1 MFAGKE
7 MIDSASILSVGLNG
21 FEAFFD
27 RLTGASVALAEA
39 ASVESFSD
47 SSVDFAPL
55 SSASGASAPAVPKW
69 SAAMSAA
76 ASAAAS
82 AADTVARIAR
92 VMRRLRLF
100 LVADNAEANVF
111 PSFLTVVAI
120 GKSQLR
126 LAGVFPTRA
135 ANDA

>member
-39 ASVESFSD
+39 ASVESFAD

-55 SSASGASAPAVPKW
+55 SSASDASAPAVPKW
-69 SAAMSAA
+69 SAAM
-76 ASAAAS
+76 SAAAS

>member
-27 RLTGASVALAEA
+27 RLTGAVVALAEA
-39 ASVESFSD
+39 ASVESFAD
-47 SSVDFAPL
+47 SSVDFALL
-55 SSASGASAPAVPKW
+55 SSASDASAPAVPKW

-76 ASAAAS
+76 ASAA
-82 AADTVARIAR
+82 DTVARIAR
-92 VMRRLRLF
+92 VTRRLRLF
-100 LVADNAEANVF
+100 LVADNSEANVF

-135 ANDA
+135 ADDA

>member
-1 MFAGKE
+1 MSAGKE

-21 FEAFFD
+21 FEVFFD
-27 RLTGASVALAEA
+27 RLTGAAVALAEA
-39 ASVESFSD
+39 ASVESFVD
-47 SSVDFAPL
+47 SSVDFALL
-55 SSASGASAPAVPKW
+55 SSASDASAPAVPKW
-69 SAAMSAA
+69 SAAM
-76 ASAAAS
+76 SAAAS

-100 LVADNAEANVF
+100 LVADNSEANVF

-135 ANDA
+135 ADDA

>member
-39 ASVESFSD
+39 ASVESFAD

-55 SSASGASAPAVPKW
+55 SSASDASAPVVPKW
-69 SAAMSAA
+69 SAAM
-76 ASAAAS
+76 SAAAS

-135 ANDA
+135 ANHA

>member
-7 MIDSASILSVGLNG
+7 MTDSASILSVGLNG

-27 RLTGASVALAEA
+27 RLTGVGLAVAGA

-47 SSVDFAPL
+47 SSVDFAL
-55 SSASGASAPAVPKW
+55 FSLASGACAPAVPKW

-76 ASAAAS
+76 ASAAEP
-82 AADTVARIAR
+82 VARIAR
-92 VMRRLRLF
+92 GMRRLRLL

-135 ANDA
+135 ADDA

>member
-1 MFAGKE
+1 MT
-7 MIDSASILSVGLNG
+7 DSASILSVGLNG

-27 RLTGASVALAEA
+27 RLTGAGLAVVGA
-39 ASVESFSD
+39 ASVESFAD
-47 SSVDFAPL
+47 SSVDSALL
-55 SSASGASAPAVPKW
+55 SSASDACAPAVPKW

-76 ASAAAS
+76 ASAANL
-82 AADTVARIAR
+82 VARTAR
-92 VMRRLRLF
+92 VMRLRLF
-100 LVADNAEANVF
+100 LIACNAEANVF

-135 ANDA
+135 ADDA